1 MTGHRSPFCLPFHPT
16 YLAVGEA
23 PVVGRNFRSNRLA
36 AGPVTM
42 GILILAAIAAIVL
55 ALLFWSGVPVDIS
68 FTIPGWLLVILLFV
82 AVGAGALKFLPTP

>member
-1 MTGHRSPFCLPFHPT
+1 
-16 YLAVGEA
+16 
-23 PVVGRNFRSNRLA
+23 
-36 AGPVTM
+36 M